1 MQACHKNQTLF
12 HGGESQG
19 MKWVKDSTDLHYRRP
34 DMISSSFPLFSSLLS
49 RTRRKIGIDPA
60 AIQRMTIGRAIPDGM
75 IDSLQVE
82 SAGVIR
88 VEGWHAEAEIPS
100 HLLPNCRW
108 NEQPIPLSQVYR
120 TWRPDVS
127 SGIHS
132 ANRFMGFECL
142 FVLPDLLTHPG
153 RATVTVA
160 CANEPLF
167 SVTADFQMSVPH
179 YRHLLTTADTGHREH
194 IYGVGPPP
202 ATVLPEVLDIALS
215 LPDPVLDFGCGSG
228 ALVNALRVQGK
239 ESVGLELRSN
249 PFLASL
255 LPDVKPHVMLYDG
268 SLPLPFADGQFQ
280 SAIAVEVLEHIAD
293 YESIVGEL
301 ARVAVNQVV
310 FTVPD
315 ISAIPMG
322 FHQRVVPWH
331 LLEATHINF
340 FTQPAL
346 ETLLHRHF
354 THVDIVRIGPT
365 IVNNTKWFCSLIALC
380 RKSIIVY
387 ESSASRQ

>member
-1 MQACHKNQTLF
+1 MMSSLF
-12 HGGESQG
+12 S
-19 MKWVKDSTDLHYRRP
+19 
-34 DMISSSFPLFSSLLS
+34 LFSSLLS
-49 RTRRKIGIDPA
+49 RTRRKIGIDPT
-60 AIQRMTIGRAIPDGM
+60 AIQRMIIGRAIPNGM

-88 VEGWHAEAEIPS
+88 LEGWHAEAVIPS
-100 HLLPNCRW
+100 HLLPSCRW
-108 NEQPIPLSQVYR
+108 NEEPIPLSQVYR

-127 SGIHS
+127 SEIHS
-132 ANRFMGFECL
+132 ASRFLGFECL
-142 FVLPDLLTHPG
+142 YVLPDTLTYPG
-153 RATVTVA
+153 RAEITVA
-160 CANEPLF
+160 CTNESLF
-167 SVTADFQMSVPH
+167 STTADFMMSVPH
-179 YRHLLTTADTGHREH
+179 YRHLLTTTEVGHREH

-202 ATVLPEVLDIALS
+202 DTILPEVLDIALS
-215 LPDPVLDFGCGSG
+215 LPAPVLDFGCGSG
-228 ALVNALRVQGK
+228 ALVNALRIRGK

-249 PFLASL
+249 PFLSSL

-293 YESIVGEL
+293 YELIVGEL

-310 FTVPD
+310 LTVPD

-346 ETLLHRHF
+346 EALLHRHF
-354 THVDIVRIGPT
+354 THVDMYRIGPT
-365 IVNNTKWFCSLIALC
+365 VVNGAKWFCSLIAVC
-380 RKSIIVY
+380 RKSVIGN
-387 ESSASRQ
+387 ESSS